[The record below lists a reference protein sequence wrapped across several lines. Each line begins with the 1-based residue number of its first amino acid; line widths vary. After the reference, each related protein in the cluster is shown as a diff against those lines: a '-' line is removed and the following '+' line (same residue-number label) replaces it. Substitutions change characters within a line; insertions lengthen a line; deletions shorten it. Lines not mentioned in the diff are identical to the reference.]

1 MVYFH
6 PAILSCPSLSPIQL
20 SMILCMFQ
28 PMLVCFWSE
37 VKVHKYHIEYLI
49 IFFLKIKYNANG
61 RGQNMRKNDLKI
73 QGCWKFKIKTS
84 NLTSIFRNS
93 TVMKTI

>member
-1 MVYFH
+1 MVYSH
-6 PAILSCPSLSPIQL
+6 PGILSCPSLSPIQL

-49 IFFLKIKYNANG
+49 VFFLKIKYNAN
-61 RGQNMRKNDLKI
+61 RKGQNMQIKGLKI
-73 QGCWKFKIKTS
+73 QGCWKSKIKTS
-84 NLTSIFRNS
+84 NLTSISRNS